1 MEIAL
6 ASVKIPTNPS
16 RPPRVA
22 LVYPGNEQARR
33 GATPENSRFLP
44 VVQAIRALGAQAEPA
59 VYHDDFADEVRKQL
73 LQADAALVWVNPIE
87 DGRDRSRLDAVL
99 REVAAAGVLVSAHP
113 DVILRMGTKEVLYR
127 TRDMGWGCDT
137 RLYRSL
143 QALRE
148 QLPAS
153 LATGPRVLKQNRGQS
168 GNGVW
173 KVEHGMG
180 GNEGRALRVRHAERG
195 CIEEAVAFD
204 VFIERC
210 GPYFEGAGCMIDQAW
225 QPRLPEGMVRCYLVR
240 DRVQGFGVQA
250 IVALHPAP
258 PGAPPEQAPQPTQRH
273 YHPPT
278 LPLGQALK
286 RRLEQ
291 EWLPELQRK
300 LDIAPDSLPLL
311 WDCDFLF
318 GPKNDAGED
327 SYVLCEIN
335 VSSVSP
341 FPESAVEPLA
351 RAVVEEAGRRGPLRA

>member
-1 MEIAL
+1 MEMVL
-6 ASVKIPTNPS
+6 NTVKNSINPS

-33 GATPENSRFLP
+33 SATPENSRFLP
-44 VVQAIRALGAQAEPA
+44 VFQAIRALGARAEPA

-73 LQADAALVWVNPIE
+73 LQVDAALVWVNPIE
-87 DGRDRSRLDAVL
+87 DGRDRSRLDAL
-99 REVAAAGVLVSAHP
+99 LCEVAAAGVFVSTHP
-113 DVILRMGTKEVLYR
+113 DVILRMGTKEVLYQ
-127 TRDMGWGCDT
+127 TQDMGWGCDT

-173 KVEHGMG
+173 KVEHDM
-180 GNEGRALRVRHAERG
+180 EGSEGKALRVRHAKRG
-195 CIEEAVAFD
+195 CIEEAVSFD
-204 VFIERC
+204 AFIERC
-210 GPYFEGAGCMIDQAW
+210 RPYFEGGGCMVDQAW

-250 IVALHPAP
+250 IVALHPGPPGSAPEEAP
-258 PGAPPEQAPQPTQRH
+258 PPTPRL

-278 LPLGQALK
+278 LSQGQSLK
-286 RRLEQ
+286 RQLEQ

-300 LDIAPDSLPLL
+300 LGIAAASLPLL

-351 RAVVEEAGRRGPLRA
+351 RAVVEEAGRRVLLR